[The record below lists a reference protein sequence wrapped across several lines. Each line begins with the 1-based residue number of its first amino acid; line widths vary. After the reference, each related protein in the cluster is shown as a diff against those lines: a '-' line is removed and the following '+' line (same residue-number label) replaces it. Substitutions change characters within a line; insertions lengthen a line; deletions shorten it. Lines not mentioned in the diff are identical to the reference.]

1 MPKVTKEEMKALIDA
16 GYSVHEIAEKIG
28 KTAKAVYGIT
38 YRFGLSF
45 GNGTK
50 GRKFGFKPKPKPAPQ
65 PEPPKPNQQV
75 PRQFNSN
82 TVRPRHAQCVW
93 HKCKNLALPG
103 KPYCDDHKSAIL
115 TGIMKPIS

>member
-1 MPKVTKEEMKALIDA
+1 MPKVTKEEMKALIDT

-38 YRFGLSF
+38 WRFGLSF

-65 PEPPKPNQQV
+65 PP

-82 TVRPRHAQCVW
+82 MPARPRHAQCVW

-103 KPYCDDHKSAIL
+103 KPYCDDHKGAIL